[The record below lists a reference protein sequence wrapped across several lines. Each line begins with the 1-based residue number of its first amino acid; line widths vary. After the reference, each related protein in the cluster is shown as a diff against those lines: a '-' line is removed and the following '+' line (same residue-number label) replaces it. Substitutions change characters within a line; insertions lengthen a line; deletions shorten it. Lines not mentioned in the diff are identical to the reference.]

1 MRTPKKATKKKP
13 VTKKYKKGGTK
24 GDPDKSLSLKKK
36 SEATL
41 KRGKKAVDEG
51 REKRGTRLIKK
62 AARQETRSINKKPNL
77 KGAEDVEL
85 EYAREIAADKKLRLQ
100 KIANARNAAKKKKK
114 KKGTPKKSILKLKR
128 GGTVRKKKK

>member
-24 GDPDKSLSLKKK
+24 GDPDKLKKK

-41 KRGKKAVDEG
+41 KKGKKAIDEG

-62 AARQETRSINKKPNL
+62 AARQETRSIKKKPNL

-85 EYAREIAADKKLRLQ
+85 QYVREIAADKLRLQ
-100 KIANARNAAKKKKK
+100 KIENARKAAKKKKK